1 MSKRVVFTPPLSAFF
16 FSFLSLASFF
26 LIALVLLVSSSHR
39 PTEVRTEHLDFGCRA
54 VLVFVLVF
62 VDCECSLG
70 VFEWVFNIC
79 LAVYSCITTR
89 ALLTSR
95 RRLCSERWVDQIKP
109 GQGALSLQL
118 PALVLPPLLHHPL
131 PPDPLLHP
139 TPLGPL
145 LHLTPVGPLQ
155 TLLHPAPVGPLL

>member
-79 LAVYSCITTR
+79 SSSVFVHNNSR
-89 ALLTSR
+89 AINFSSST
-95 RRLCSERWVDQIKP
+95 
-109 GQGALSLQL
+109 LQ
-118 PALVLPPLLHHPL
+118 
-131 PPDPLLHP
+131 
-139 TPLGPL
+139 
-145 LHLTPVGPLQ
+145 
-155 TLLHPAPVGPLL
+155 